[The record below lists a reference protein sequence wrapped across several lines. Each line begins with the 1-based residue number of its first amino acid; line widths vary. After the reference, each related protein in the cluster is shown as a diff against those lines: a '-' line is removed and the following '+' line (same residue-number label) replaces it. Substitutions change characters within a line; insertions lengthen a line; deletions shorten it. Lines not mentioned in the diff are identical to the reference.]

1 MMLDVPELASILPW
15 MMDVESSFM
24 GQNVLFVNG

>member
-1 MMLDVPELASILPW
+1 MMLDVLGLASIFPQ
-15 MMDVESSFM
+15 MIDVESSFM